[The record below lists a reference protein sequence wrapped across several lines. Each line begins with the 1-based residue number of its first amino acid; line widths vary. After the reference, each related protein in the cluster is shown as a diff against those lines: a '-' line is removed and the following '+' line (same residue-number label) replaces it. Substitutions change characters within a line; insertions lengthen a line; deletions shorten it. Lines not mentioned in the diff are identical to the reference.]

1 MEYQRIKEQAFFT
14 AARSIAG
21 TCSGIRITAANV
33 ATSASSAS
41 NAAGEDALM
50 SCPTLITV
58 VSVADSADMVKDASM
73 ATAGT
78 LGSSP
83 SQAYACRMENM
94 AGEKYGTDYFC
105 GMINIIYQINETAL
119 NVRMVNDQFTLN
131 LQLGSFCRGGFDGF

>member
-1 MEYQRIKEQAFFT
+1 MEYQRIKEQPFFT

-33 ATSASSAS
+33 ATSASSAK

-58 VSVADSADMVKDASM
+58 VSAADSADRAKDASM

-83 SQAYACRMENM
+83 TPAYACRPDGKHGRREIM
-94 AGEKYGTDYFC
+94 GL
-105 GMINIIYQINETAL
+105 IIF
-119 NVRMVNDQFTLN
+119 V
-131 LQLGSFCRGGFDGF
+131 G